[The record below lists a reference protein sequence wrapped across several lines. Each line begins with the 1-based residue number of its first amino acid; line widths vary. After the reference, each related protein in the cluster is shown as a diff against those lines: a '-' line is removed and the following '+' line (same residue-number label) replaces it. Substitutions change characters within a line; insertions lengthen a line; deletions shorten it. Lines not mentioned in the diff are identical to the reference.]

1 MGLDELHPIPFLL
14 ILSLIRQV
22 PRCKIR
28 STSDVCKLRIVHC
41 VSLIRREVV
50 VGLTAGVIPHDRHTL
65 QVERLL
71 VAAADRGIPSTIIG
85 VEAEV
90 MLRHIRLEP
99 LANLRMRSRIE
110 VHQIATVCAATHHI
124 EVQIALH
131 VLHILIDIG
140 EVARAEQS
148 ELLAI
153 PECEH
158 DSALRCCTTRH
169 ESLHNLQ
176 HGSHARRIVVGAIV
190 YLTSVRDKK

>member
-1 MGLDELHPIPFLL
+1 
-14 ILSLIRQV
+14 
-22 PRCKIR
+22 
-28 STSDVCKLRIVHC
+28 
-41 VSLIRREVV
+41 
-50 VGLTAGVIPHDRHTL
+50 
-65 QVERLL
+65 
-71 VAAADRGIPSTIIG
+71 
-85 VEAEV
+85 

-131 VLHILIDIG
+131 VPHILIDIG

-190 YLTSVRDKK
+190 YLVAFDVVVHALMGEMRTHNNHFVGFLAWQHREHIAQIHSAVHLLLYLSD